1 MDHFFQIEENPIS
14 MVLLGGENSLCL
26 RGWNLLT
33 SSAAT
38 LRRLPF
44 WSIPLYQTHLHR
56 KKPSWHR
63 PCWMMDS
70 SRPLLILELCC
81 FCTGL
86 SRAEEGEKS
95 SDVGGGS
102 IFRAIARPLQS
113 STGPL
118 DTAAC
123 THKHKHKSRWR
134 SSVVADH
141 VLWFSIYTS
150 FYFSLTWNNRFNII
164 VITRSTL
171 KKLIQ
176 HL

>member
-1 MDHFFQIEENPIS
+1 

-102 IFRAIARPLQS
+102 IFRAIETRGIVQAHYSPAPTHWTQQRARTSTSHADDRLLQRRLK
-113 STGPL
+113 P
-118 DTAAC
+118 C
-123 THKHKHKSRWR
+123 T
-134 SSVVADH
+134 
-141 VLWFSIYTS
+141 LI
-150 FYFSLTWNNRFNII
+150 FYLYFILFFLSL
-164 VITRSTL
+164 
-171 KKLIQ
+171 K
-176 HL
+176 

>member
-14 MVLLGGENSLCL
+14 MVLLGGENSCL

-102 IFRAIARPLQS
+102 IFRAIETRGIAQVHYSPAPAHWTQQRARTSTSHADDRLLQRRLK
-113 STGPL
+113 P
-118 DTAAC
+118 C
-123 THKHKHKSRWR
+123 T
-134 SSVVADH
+134 
-141 VLWFSIYTS
+141 LI
-150 FYFSLTWNNRFNII
+150 FYLYFILFFLSL
-164 VITRSTL
+164 
-171 KKLIQ
+171 K
-176 HL
+176 